1 MRFHLFLTTVTL
13 NKVSWVN
20 VWKQWSYIFRD
31 SERIKLA
38 WPSLNSFVSNVS
50 FGLAETFVLQLKIC
64 HSTVQV
70 LNVATNLPI
79 GTVLIR
85 TIPYLHFRK
94 HFHIFSFATFPRI
107 ASASSSVY
115 TEKFSKASNKY
126 TIFSDLLTSFEIR
139 IKRRVTCKVDA
150 RDF

>member
-1 MRFHLFLTTVTL
+1 MRLHLFLITVAL
-13 NKVSWVN
+13 NEVSWVN

-38 WPSLNSFVSNVS
+38 WPSLNSFGSEVS

-64 HSTVQV
+64 HSTVQA

-85 TIPYLHFRK
+85 TIPSLHFRK

-107 ASASSSVY
+107 ASASSLFTQKNSARLV
-115 TEKFSKASNKY
+115 TNILF
-126 TIFSDLLTSFEIR
+126 FLTCLPHL
-139 IKRRVTCKVDA
+139 K
-150 RDF
+150 